1 MIRVNDDWVI
11 MFCEPCSYS
20 PAKDLHRKQ
29 MVKKHNGDVVE
40 EDAFKPSGRYFTD
53 IRGAVREIAKIE
65 AKEAVMTHDMTLT
78 EAIKAVSQPEVK
90 GKFLGTAW
98 TMVMN
103 LTHPSVTYYSR
114 RHFDKPFT
122 FSLKRK
128 K

>member
-29 MVKKHNGDVVE
+29 MVKKYNGDVVE

-65 AKEAVMTHDMTLT
+65 VKEAVMTQDMTLT
-78 EAIKAVSQPEVK
+78 EAIELIDNIFARFEK
-90 GKFLGTAW
+90 
-98 TMVMN
+98 
-103 LTHPSVTYYSR
+103 
-114 RHFDKPFT
+114 
-122 FSLKRK
+122 SLERIQA
-128 K
+128 